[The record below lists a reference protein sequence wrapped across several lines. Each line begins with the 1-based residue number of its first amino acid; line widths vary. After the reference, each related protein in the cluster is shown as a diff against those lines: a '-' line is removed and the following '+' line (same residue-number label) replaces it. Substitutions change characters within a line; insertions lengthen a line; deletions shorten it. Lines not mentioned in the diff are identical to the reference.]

1 MTTTWT
7 ETLLEPVTLLGR
19 QLLGILPNLLAT
31 TILFLAGLTL
41 AWAAGQTFER
51 FLRAI
56 GVDRACD
63 RLGLSASLLR
73 GGIKADPSHLIG
85 RTVYWLILLF
95 ASMASLEA
103 LHLEP
108 IQQLTHATLAYIPH
122 LLIAATIGIAGYLI
136 SNFVAQAVLIAAV
149 NAGIPPARLIATGAR
164 WTVQLLSVAM
174 ALEQLGIAQHIV
186 AVGFG
191 ITWGGVVLAAAL
203 AFGLGGK
210 DLARAFLERR
220 LTPPAPKQT
229 SDDIHHH

>member
-19 QLLGILPNLLAT
+19 QILDILPNLLAT
-31 TILFLAGLTL
+31 TILFLAGLTI
-41 AWAAGQTFER
+41 AWVAGQALER
-51 FLRAI
+51 FLRAV

-73 GGIKADPSHLIG
+73 GGIKSDPSHLIG
-85 RTVYWLILLF
+85 RTVYWLIFLF

-103 LHLEP
+103 LHLAP
-108 IQQLTHATLAYIPH
+108 VQQLTHATLAYIPH
-122 LLIAATIGIAGYLI
+122 LIIAAMIGIAGYLI

-149 NAGIPPARLIATGAR
+149 NAGIPSARLIATGAR

-174 ALEQLGIAQHIV
+174 ALEQLGIAEHIV

-191 ITWGGVVLAAAL
+191 ITWGGIVLAAAL

-210 DLARAFLERR
+210 DLARSLLEHR
-220 LTPPAPKQT
+220 LAVPSRKPTD
-229 SDDIHHH
+229 DDIHHL